1 MAGGSLRSKP
11 HPDILAFQ
19 GEADRSDTQA
29 RRHGGLMVA
38 HANTLP
44 GSHPAPVQAQHASAS
59 SGIRESVP
67 SSASGTRYFPV
78 RPQQNTRPAAKM
90 IGVVLVLVGIGL
102 AALSLLA
109 DWLDFGGGEGFGYQQ
124 LIVLIVGI
132 VLILG
137 GLRIVAQSVL
147 NRLNGPPETGDY
159 DRHGDQRRA

>member
-1 MAGGSLRSKP
+1 MRS
-11 HPDILAFQ
+11 
-19 GEADRSDTQA
+19 
-29 RRHGGLMVA
+29 
-38 HANTLP
+38 
-44 GSHPAPVQAQHASAS
+44 
-59 SGIRESVP
+59 
-67 SSASGTRYFPV
+67 
-78 RPQQNTRPAAKM
+78 QQNTRPAAKM
-90 IGVVLVLVGIGL
+90 IGLVLMLVGCGL

-159 DRHGDQRRA
+159 DRHGDQRRV